1 MNQWVLGFSYFS
13 NTPKSPKYHPG
24 PRLER
29 MSCLDKAIIFWSN
42 WLLSVARRCAP
53 KPHWLAFCTRPK
65 YVDMGGE
72 SWLEACNCRWN
83 TISWTIKSQSAILHV
98 NPGRVSSETSSSTQ
112 PNQLQIHQSATQHM
126 PYLLAAVLG
135 AGNRG
140 GFPIHISNWHCVWGR
155 VGRPSV
161 GRPAAK
167 CGAKNIPKVWL
178 YRGLIHDKKLHRT
191 APAHSHSEIDC
202 KKMLKHFLAGK

>member
-140 GFPIHISNWHCVWGR
+140 WFSNSYFQLALR
-155 VGRPSV
+155 VGPC
-161 GRPAAK
+161 GAAK
-167 CGAKNIPKVWL
+167 CGAAGGQVWGQEHPQSVAL
-178 YRGLIHDKKLHRT
+178 PRVDTR
-191 APAHSHSEIDC
+191 
-202 KKMLKHFLAGK
+202 